1 MTNSELM
8 LSSFTPINLEQ
19 MDHVKLLNRID
30 TKYTI
35 HENEL
40 NEILLK
46 LSTFYDVLDID
57 GSKVHPY
64 ETLYFDTPDY
74 KLYHMH
80 HNGHRNRFKLR
91 CRKYLISKDVFFE
104 IKSKTNTS
112 RTIKKR
118 IQVAEIPQK
127 LDESYY
133 NYIKTHIKNSHTNYE
148 PALQVFFDR
157 ITLVNKVAGERLT
170 FDLNLHY
177 KHNTCEKRISHIVIV
192 EVKQDKNA
200 ISPFRELMKAD
211 RKHKNYLSKYCLGI
225 ISVNNEMKKNRFKQ
239 KLTALN
245 KLGYETL

>member
-1 MTNSELM
+1 
-8 LSSFTPINLEQ
+8 

-30 TKYTI
+30 TKYTL
-35 HENEL
+35 HENDL
-40 NEILLK
+40 PDVLAQ
-46 LSTFYDVLDID
+46 LSAYYDVLEIE

-64 ETLYFDTPDY
+64 ETMYFDTPDY
-74 KLYHMH
+74 KLYLMH
-80 HNGHRNRFKLR
+80 HSGRRNRYKLR
-91 CRKYLISKDVFFE
+91 CRKYVISQDVFFE

-118 IQVAEIPQK
+118 FQIDEIPQN

-133 NYIKTHIKNSHTNYE
+133 NYIQKHTQNSHSNYE

-157 ITLVNKVAGERLT
+157 ITLVNKTAGERLT

-177 KHNTCEKRISHIVIV
+177 KKNTCEKHIKNMVIV
-192 EVKQDKNA
+192 EVKQEKNSV
-200 ISPFRELMKAD
+200 SPFSELMKAS
-211 RKHKNYLSKYCLGI
+211 RNRKNYLSKYCLGI